1 MSRRI
6 ITAVVCILCV
16 LTAFSLSSCKKGDA
30 QQSTED
36 GVLIKITSDN
46 GDIIGYERRYHN
58 DHGDMSRLDVYD
70 KDEVYDHYIVYE
82 YDDDY
87 RIIKETTYKADGIG
101 DHYYEYTY
109 DDDGN
114 LKEKGYFT
122 MSDGAERTLYN
133 PDGSAKERYAYD
145 ANDTLILHE
154 VCENGI
160 WKSAPLE
167 EPTDSTEAEAA
178 QATE

>member
-6 ITAVVCILCV
+6 TAAVACV
-16 LTAFSLSSCKKGDA
+16 LCLLMVFSLSSCKKGDT
-30 QQSTED
+30 QSTED
-36 GVLIKITSDN
+36 GVLIKITDDSGN
-46 GDIIGYERRYHN
+46 IISYERRYHN

-70 KDEVYDHYIVYE
+70 KDEVYDHYIIYE

-87 RIIKETTYKADGIG
+87 HLIKETTYRADGIG

-114 LKEKGYFT
+114 LAEKDYVT
-122 MSDGAERTLYN
+122 MSDGAERIIYN
-133 PDGSAKERYAYD
+133 PNGSAKERFVYD
-145 ANDTLILHE
+145 ANDTLIKHE

-160 WKSAPLE
+160 WKAASLE
-167 EPTDSTEAEAA
+167 EPTEETEAEETKAS
-178 QATE
+178 E